1 MGIVDERI
9 MWWSEEHEWD
19 DSLPFYDPA
28 NLPTK
33 TFTPMQWDEVLKLEG
48 GYIMFTDSGYDIT
61 WEGTPDHLRDT
72 FQSSNPWH
80 LKGNYWCW
88 WIPFGE

>member
-1 MGIVDERI
+1 MGLDNAPI
-9 MWWSEEHEWD
+9 MWWSEDHEWN
-19 DSLPFYDPA
+19 DSLPANDPA

-33 TFTPMQWDEVLKLEG
+33 TFSPTQWDEVLKLEG
-48 GYIMFTDSGYDIT
+48 GYIMFTDGAYDIT

-72 FQSSNPWH
+72 FQSNPWQRR
-80 LKGNYWCW
+80 GNYWSW